1 MLMQAQVP
9 FRNMGGGVPGQP
21 MGGLPAGFNV
31 APPSA
36 NLFSSISLPPMP
48 SIGGGGAGGV
58 GARSGA
64 GDGDDSDDSSGGG
77 GLTSTGGKKTAE
89 QRAAAVQ
96 EKNRRAQKRFRE
108 RQVGGWLLPGGRGRW
123 YTRAIGWIW
132 AASSLLAQPA
142 CAAGPPAACRSTR
155 ASTQHH
161 RPCRPP
167 ASAPTAV

>member
-48 SIGGGGAGGV
+48 SMGGGGAGGI

-64 GDGDDSDDSSGGG
+64 GDGDDSDNSSGGG
-77 GLTSTGGKKTAE
+77 GLNSTGGKKTAE

-108 RQVGGWLLPGGRGRW
+108 RQVGGWVLPGGRARG
-123 YTRAIGWIW
+123 TGEAW
-132 AASSLLAQPA
+132 AGFGQPA
-142 CAAGPPAACRSTR
+142 LSWRNLQALQDRAGLSH
-155 ASTQHH
+155 QHG
-161 RPCRPP
+161 
-167 ASAPTAV
+167 